1 MRCHSPTRSPSQ
13 LAYLATHPQVVVALV
28 LFSLCSA
35 FGQIFIFLTIRT
47 FDSLTL
53 STVTT
58 TRKFFTIV
66 ASVVVHGNVL
76 NPKQWFAVLIVF
88 AGLSL
93 EVVDSYLEGRKKH
106 LHKEEQVAGATGGTP
121 VGGSN
126 GETSVA
132 TARKLRHAK

>member
-1 MRCHSPTRSPSQ
+1 M
-13 LAYLATHPQVVVALV
+13 

-53 STVTT
+53 STITT

-76 NPKQWFAVLIVF
+76 NNSQWLAVLVVF
-88 AGLSL
+88 AGLGL
-93 EVVDSYLEGRKKH
+93 EVVDGYLEGRKRSRKAAASAASAAAAVG
-106 LHKEEQVAGATGGTP
+106 VAG
-121 VGGSN
+121 GS
-126 GETSVA
+126 GESGAKAGKASSDEDKPAVTS
-132 TARKLRHAK
+132 RKLRGHAK